1 MRAPQVANVT
11 VTIIGDITFTGPLAA
26 DPLGFVQRM
35 DPAMRD
41 LLRGDILLANLEC
54 ILSDTVAPN
63 VRGSG
68 DFPMHGPTRAVEAL
82 RWLGV
87 DAVSLANNHVID
99 FGPAGAESTGAALK
113 AAGIAHFGVGTLAEA
128 GEPCVIERGGLR
140 IGLLGFGGSLVPK
153 RRRVGSIPLDWPQAR
168 RAIARTKERCD
179 RVIVYFHEGIEALN
193 YPMKR
198 TVAGCHGAVEAGADL
213 VVGAH
218 PHTIQGIERYRGVPI
233 AYSLGNFIMP
243 TLDSSGYADWLSK
256 TTLTRLGI
264 EFPKSLIAK
273 QLVLRCTLSR
283 EGVEVQGTP
292 ILAEESGLPRLPT
305 PAEAPA
311 EEAFFRQLCGAFL
324 HPEDPAWQQR
334 DEIER
339 GHYRVLRGNI
349 TPGFLLSR
357 LHRLRWRHI
366 AWYLKTLWQDR

>member
-1 MRAPQVANVT
+1 MANVT
-11 VTIIGDITFTGPLAA
+11 VTIVGDIAFHGPLSA
-26 DPLGFVQRM
+26 DPVGLVQRM
-35 DPAMRD
+35 EPGMRD
-41 LLRGDILLANLEC
+41 LLRADVLLANLEC
-54 ILSDTVAPN
+54 ALCDTIRPG
-63 VRGSG
+63 VRGNNV
-68 DFPMHGPTRAVEAL
+68 FPLLAPTRAVEAL
-82 RWLGV
+82 KGLGV
-87 DAVSLANNHVID
+87 DAVTLANTHIVD
-99 FGPAGAESTGAALK
+99 YGPAAVESTCTALK
-113 AAGIAHFGVGTLAEA
+113 AAGIAHFGVGNLAEA
-128 GEPCVIERGGLR
+128 AEPCILERAGLR
-140 IGLLGFGGSLVPK
+140 IGLLGFGGSQVPE

-179 RVIVYFHEGIEALN
+179 RVIVYFHEGIEALS
-193 YPMKR
+193 YPMER
-198 TVAGCHGAVEAGADL
+198 TVAGCHSAVEAGADL
-213 VVGAH
+213 VVGTH
-218 PHTIQGIERYRGVPI
+218 PHTVQGIERYRGVPI

-243 TLDSSGYADWLSK
+243 TLHPSGYAEWLRK

-305 PAEAPA
+305 PAEAPE
-311 EEAFFRQLCGAFL
+311 EEAFFRHLCEAFL
-324 HPEDPAWQQR
+324 HPEDPAWRER
-334 DEIER
+334 DAIER
-339 GHYRVLRGNI
+339 GHNRVLRGNI